1 MNEDDQPPRPPTT
14 GTNDPHA
21 SEPSR
26 VEEPVVTGTLFLT
39 FLLLVVIGGVWV
51 VMYRLLLNR

>member
-1 MNEDDQPPRPPTT
+1 MTEEDRTTRAPAT

-21 SEPSR
+21 TELSPA
-26 VEEPVVTGTLFLT
+26 EEPVVTGTLFLT